1 MDRSDYGRGPPPKS
15 KDSKR
20 GMPYGKIP
28 QKKGSKDSKPEMVYG
43 KIPIIE
49 PREKRSKDFRRDSKG
64 KDDKGKPEKR
74 PGSRDRKEEPD
85 TTTSTSTSTSTSTT
99 TAEPDTTR
107 AGARGYNVPQEKGQD
122 TTAPPPPE
130 TTSTSTEAEVPRE
143 KGQDTT
149 AGPETTAMPETTTA
163 APENGIEIQRGAKR
177 DAAGP
182 MYDSNMWDTADD
194 GVWRI
199 EFTGKDLFIVALVL
213 LNLVVM
219 ASICWMC
226 AGKRYRGYKKGPV
239 VYGVDSNT
247 EMEMEQMVVS

>member
-1 MDRSDYGRGPPPKS
+1 MDRTDYGRGPPPKS

-28 QKKGSKDSKPEMVYG
+28 LIPQKKGSKDSKPDMVYG

-49 PREKRSKDFRRDSKG
+49 PREKGPKDFRRDSKG
-64 KDDKGKPEKR
+64 KDDKGPREKR
-74 PGSRDRKEEPD
+74 HGSRDRKEEPD
-85 TTTSTSTSTSTSTT
+85 TTTSTSTSTSTTSTT

-122 TTAPPPPE
+122 TTAPPPE
-130 TTSTSTEAEVPRE
+130 TTSSTEGEVPRE

-149 AGPETTAMPETTTA
+149 AWPETTTGVVPREKGQDTTAGPETTTA

-213 LNLVVM
+213 L
-219 ASICWMC
+219 
-226 AGKRYRGYKKGPV
+226 
-239 VYGVDSNT
+239 
-247 EMEMEQMVVS
+247 

>member
-1 MDRSDYGRGPPPKS
+1 
-15 KDSKR
+15 
-20 GMPYGKIP
+20 
-28 QKKGSKDSKPEMVYG
+28 MVYG

-49 PREKRSKDFRRDSKG
+49 PREKGSKDFRRDSKG
-64 KDDKGKPEKR
+64 KDDKGPREKR
-74 PGSRDRKEEPD
+74 HGSRDRKEEPD
-85 TTTSTSTSTSTSTT
+85 TTTSTSTSTSTTSTSTT

-130 TTSTSTEAEVPRE
+130 TTSSTEGEVPRE

-149 AGPETTAMPETTTA
+149 AGPETTTGVVPREKGQDTTAGPETTTS

-199 EFTGKDLFIVALVL
+199 EF
-213 LNLVVM
+213 
-219 ASICWMC
+219 
-226 AGKRYRGYKKGPV
+226 
-239 VYGVDSNT
+239 
-247 EMEMEQMVVS
+247 